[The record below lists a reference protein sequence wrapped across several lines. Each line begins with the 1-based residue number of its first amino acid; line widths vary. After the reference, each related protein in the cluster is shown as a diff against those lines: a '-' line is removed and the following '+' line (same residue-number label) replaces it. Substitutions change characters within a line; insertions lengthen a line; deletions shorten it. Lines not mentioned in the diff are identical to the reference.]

1 MESGSRGGN
10 AATSPAAA
18 AAFVLGSPPLAALHS
33 MTEMKSA
40 MLQHYTPTSMA
51 AAQCLKNASLHGIPP
66 NVSSKVRETCFVFIL
81 CFQFYSSYQ

>member
-1 MESGSRGGN
+1 MEIAGNMESQRGN

-40 MLQHYTPTSMA
+40 MLQHYNTPTSAA
-51 AAQCLKNASLHGIPP
+51 AAQNMKNSHGLPP
-66 NVSSKVRETCFVFIL
+66 HVNK
-81 CFQFYSSYQ
+81 